1 MSWFQEPGVTV
12 DQVDPAAGAF
22 TRPDL
27 SGGAAMLVS
36 KLSPVAGK
44 RGTTSEHVRLSG

>member
-1 MSWFQEPGVTV
+1 MSWFQERAQRRPGRL
-12 DQVDPAAGAF
+12 AAGTF
-22 TRPDL
+22 THPGL

-36 KLSPVAGK
+36 KLSPAAGK